1 MNNTIAIRRE
11 GTFKVGEKRVAV
23 IPLHAKI
30 LVDSGHR
37 FIVQPR
43 ISPKSGKVRRAFTD
57 EEYASVGVEVNED
70 ISQADI
76 IFGLK
81 EIGAHKIM
89 QGKTYLFFSHT
100 HKGQVKNRGLLHS
113 LVNNKATLIDFELI
127 RDENNHRL
135 INAFT
140 YNAGY
145 AGMVDSLWTLGKR
158 LKLNGIN
165 NIFEKIPQSIEK
177 EDLALIKTIIA
188 EAGKVISKEGT
199 PSELP
204 PIITCFLGKGKTSK
218 GAQDIYDILPVKE
231 ITLNK
236 LQEVFET
243 GSRKFVYKLVLRKS
257 TMYRLKNGSSIDKAW
272 YNNLGCRDKDHHYM
286 DNPHLYESNLDKIIP
301 YSSLLMNCISW
312 SHGFPRLLDKALMKK
327 MYNTHNTLKVIG
339 DITCDPEGAI
349 EFSKETWIANPV
361 FIYNPITKEQVDGF
375 EGEGVAVMAIT
386 NLPCE
391 FSADASRQFSFDL
404 FPYLKAI
411 AKANYKTSID
421 GSHLPD
427 EIKRGVIL
435 WRGEFTPEFTY
446 MKEYL

>member
-1 MNNTIAIRRE
+1 MKNVIAIRRE
-11 GTFKVGEKRVAV
+11 GTFKIGEKRVAV
-23 IPLHAKI
+23 IPEHAKK

-43 ISPKSGKVRRAFTD
+43 VSPKSGKIRRAFAE
-57 EEYASVGVEVNED
+57 EEYAAIGAEINED
-70 ISQADI
+70 ISEADV

-81 EIGAHKIM
+81 EIGAHKIIPN
-89 QGKTYLFFSHT
+89 KTYLYFSHT
-100 HKGQVKNRGLLHS
+100 HKGQIKNRPMLRA
-113 LVNNKATLIDFELI
+113 LVKGKATLIDFELI
-127 RDENNHRL
+127 RDVNNHRL

-145 AGMVDSLWTLGKR
+145 AGMVDTLWALGKR
-158 LKLNGIN
+158 LKVNGIEN
-165 NIFEKIPQSIEK
+165 VFEEIPQSIEK
-177 EDLALIKTIIA
+177 EDLALIKKIISDVG
-188 EAGKVISKEGT
+188 EKITSQGT
-199 PSELP
+199 RESLP
-204 PIITCFLGKGKTSK
+204 PLITCFLGKGKTSK

-231 ITLNK
+231 ITLNE

-286 DNPHLYESNLDKIIP
+286 VNPHLYESNLDVIIP
-301 YSSLLMNCISW
+301 YVTLLMNCIVW
-312 SHGFPRLLDKALMKK
+312 TPGYPRLLDKDLMEK
-327 MYNTHNTLKVIG
+327 MYESYNSLKVIG

-349 EFSKETWIANPV
+349 EFSRETWISKPV
-361 FIYNPITKEQVDGF
+361 YIYNPVTRIKTDGF

-391 FSADASRQFSFDL
+391 FSADASKQFSEDL
-404 FPYLKAI
+404 LPFLKGI
-411 AKANYKTSID
+411 AKANYKGSLEN
-421 GSHLPD
+421 SHLPE

-435 WRGEFTPEFTY
+435 WKGEFTPEFKY
-446 MKEYL
+446 MSEYL